1 MGETPEVSPKVSPEI
16 GYVLKRLRPTTPA
29 FDRLK
34 DESRLEGYWMLVRL
48 ADGWASG
55 NNSGGRNKFLKRG
68 EALFGAWHGRELA
81 GVCGLNIDPYTE
93 GREQGRVRHLF
104 VGAPH
109 RRAGLGRMLVETVI
123 DRARRYFAV
132 LNTRAPPEAFGFYE
146 RLGFQPVLGEEFV
159 THRMSFEKGG

>member
-1 MGETPEVSPKVSPEI
+1 MGGSPGV

-29 FDRLK
+29 FDALK

-55 NNSGGRNKFLKRG
+55 GDRFLKRG

-81 GVCGLNIDPYTE
+81 GVCGLNIDPYVE

-104 VGAPH
+104 VSAVH
-109 RRAGLGRMLVETVI
+109 RRSGLGRMLVETVI
-123 DRARRYFAV
+123 DTARQYFTV
-132 LNTRAPPEAFGFYE
+132 LNSRAPKEAFGFYE
-146 RLGFQPVLGEEFV
+146 RLGFQPVVGEEFL
-159 THRMSFEKGG
+159 THRMIFGKGG